1 MMTISLTE
9 AKAKLNELVEDAVT
23 TSERVTITRHGR
35 PAAVLISVDDLETM
49 EETLFWQSQPGVHED
64 IGTARTEAETG
75 QLLAAE
81 SAVRR
86 RYGVGS
92 TR

>member
-1 MMTISLTE
+1 
-9 AKAKLNELVEDAVT
+9 
-23 TSERVTITRHGR
+23 
-35 PAAVLISVDDLETM
+35 M

-75 QLLAAE
+75 QLAAE

-86 RYGVGS
+86 RYGVSS

>member
-1 MMTISLTE
+1 MTTIPLTE

-64 IGTARTEAETG
+64 IGTARTEGETG
-75 QLLAAE
+75 QLADEA
-81 SAVRR
+81 AVRR
-86 RYGVGS
+86 RYGIGS

>member
-1 MMTISLTE
+1 
-9 AKAKLNELVEDAVT
+9 
-23 TSERVTITRHGR
+23 
-35 PAAVLISVDDLETM
+35 M

-75 QLLAAE
+75 QLADEA
-81 SAVRR
+81 AVRR

-92 TR
+92 AR

>member
-1 MMTISLTE
+1 LVTADARL
-9 AKAKLNELVEDAVT
+9 ALVEDAVA

-49 EETLFWQSQPGVHED
+49 EETLFWQAQHRVHED

-75 QLLAAE
+75 QLTDE
-81 SAVRR
+81 STVRR
-86 RYGVGS
+86 RYGIGS
-92 TR
+92 SR

>member
-1 MMTISLTE
+1 
-9 AKAKLNELVEDAVT
+9 
-23 TSERVTITRHGR
+23 
-35 PAAVLISVDDLETM
+35 M

-75 QLLAAE
+75 QLSDEA
-81 SAVRR
+81 AVRR

-92 TR
+92 AR